1 MTNSICKN
9 HCPLNNTN
17 DKNPSYCHSIYVMN
31 CNTYKTFKIKQD
43 ICPTCQLYNI
53 CNNTCHTII
62 SILNKINKYPYHNN
76 I

>member
-43 ICPTCQLYNI
+43 IIVILI
-53 CNNTCHTII
+53 KH
-62 SILNKINKYPYHNN
+62 SKLNKIFVQLVNYIIFVIILVIPL
-76 I
+76 